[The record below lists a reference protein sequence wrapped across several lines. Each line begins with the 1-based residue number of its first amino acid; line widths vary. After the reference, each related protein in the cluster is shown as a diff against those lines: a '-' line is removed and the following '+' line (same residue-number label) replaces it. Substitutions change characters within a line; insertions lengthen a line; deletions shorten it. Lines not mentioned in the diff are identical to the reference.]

1 VLAHACFALRRR
13 RRAGEVPAFALP
25 TRMLTG
31 RKEER
36 LESTLG
42 VAAMLKRMAIMLIT
56 TGLIF
61 GAVFGFQVFKA
72 KMIAQAMTALS
83 NPPQT
88 VSTMT
93 ATLQEWRPQLEAVGS
108 IRAVNGANLSSQAS
122 GIVSA
127 LHFESGADVAEG
139 APLLELSTIDDVA
152 HLEALK
158 ATTELSRITYERDSK
173 LVKTNAVAAQTVD
186 TDKWTL
192 KNNEAQVAQQQALI
206 DYKSIKA
213 PFSGRLGIRQVD
225 LGQYL
230 AAGTTIVTLQQLD
243 PVYVDFFLPQ
253 QALAQIKVGQRLV
266 GKIDAA
272 TRNVQVR
279 GTLKNPDHR
288 LLPGMFA
295 TVDIDSGLPQ
305 RLVTLPQTAIVYNS
319 YGNLVYVIGD
329 KGEDAKGQP
338 QPVARQTFVTTGQ
351 TRGDQVA
358 LLTGVKEGDV
368 IVTAGQLKL
377 RNDTPVVVNNAVQP
391 SNDVDP
397 KPDDR

>member
-1 VLAHACFALRRR
+1 
-13 RRAGEVPAFALP
+13 
-25 TRMLTG
+25 
-31 RKEER
+31 
-36 LESTLG
+36 
-42 VAAMLKRMAIMLIT
+42 MLKRMAIMLIM

-72 KMIAQAMTALS
+72 KMIAQAMAALS

-88 VSTMT
+88 VSTTT
-93 ATLQEWRPQLEAVGS
+93 AALQEWRPQLEAVGS

-122 GIVSA
+122 GIVA
-127 LHFESGADVAEG
+127 AIHFESGADVEAS
-139 APLLELSTIDDVA
+139 APLLELSTNDDVA

-173 LVKTNAVAAQTVD
+173 LVKTNAVSAQTVD

-192 KNNEAQVAQQQALI
+192 KNNEAQVEQQQALI

-266 GKIDAA
+266 GKIDTFPGQEFDGQISAINSLVDAA

-295 TVDIDSGLPQ
+295 TVDIDSGSPQ

-319 YGNLVYVIGD
+319 YGNLVYVID
-329 KGEDAKGQP
+329 VKGKDAKGQP
-338 QPVARQTFVTTGQ
+338 QPVAHQTFVTTGQ

-358 LLTGVKEGDV
+358 LLTGVNEGDV

>member
-1 VLAHACFALRRR
+1 
-13 RRAGEVPAFALP
+13 
-25 TRMLTG
+25 
-31 RKEER
+31 
-36 LESTLG
+36 
-42 VAAMLKRMAIMLIT
+42 MLKRMAIMLIT

-72 KMIAQAMTALS
+72 KMIAQAMAALS

-93 ATLQEWRPQLEAVGS
+93 AALQEWRPQLEAAGS

-127 LHFESGADVAEG
+127 IHFESGADVKES

-192 KNNEAQVAQQQALI
+192 KNNEAQVEQQQALI

-213 PFSGRLGIRQVD
+213 PFNGRLGIRQVD

-266 GKIDAA
+266 GKIDTFPGQEFDGEISAINSLVDAA

-295 TVDIDSGLPQ
+295 TVDIDSGPPQ

-319 YGNLVYVIGD
+319 YGNLVYVVDD
-329 KGEDAKGQP
+329 KGKGKDAKGQP

-391 SNDVDP
+391 SNDVNP